1 MAKTPVHVDSWCCVK
16 YSSRSVNLCSPL
28 LETYTPKLYLY
39 HPRVSAPQ
47 YCPDAPG
54 RSLEALGDAGAR
66 AVRYGKPSIANKAAV
81 WLDLGLGGCLSWA
94 AALPGVLGAVGSHGS
109 PPSSGPPPPVPVPAR
124 TPEPWAQRRPLVFAR
139 QLAGQRESTP
149 SSLPTLQPPP
159 GPWFRVLAL
168 RPQPVSHWP
177 SCPWGLGCFCEDSGK
192 ELGRK
197 SRAQPD
203 QTTAQHAAGL
213 PWAWPLLPG
222 GS

>member
-109 PPSSGPPPPVPVPAR
+109 PPSSGPPPPSACTCTYPR
-124 TPEPWAQRRPLVFAR
+124 TLGTAAPTCVCPTACWTE
-139 QLAGQRESTP
+139 REHPFLPSHPSTP
-149 SSLPTLQPPP
+149 SWALVPCPGSEAPTSVPLAFLSM
-159 GPWFRVLAL
+159 GAGVLL
-168 RPQPVSHWP
+168 
-177 SCPWGLGCFCEDSGK
+177 
-192 ELGRK
+192 
-197 SRAQPD
+197 
-203 QTTAQHAAGL
+203 
-213 PWAWPLLPG
+213 
-222 GS
+222 